1 MSSTSGNSGISLF
14 GHFPWIRWLAKRVYW
29 IPNLSWPFYKA
40 MQTNPPSMV
49 GDVFVQ
55 LQQQIFVF
63 PKEFSTC
70 SKDVMSP
77 GWHGRSWLFSLWLR
91 PPSLPATSSLTGRA
105 SAPSQAWRNREL
117 CITFARP
124 PIRTRKVFQR
134 KHANWQ
140 ISLRTSHIV
149 TPAKYTVDMFSAHS
163 WRSLCKDWHL
173 FPPQCK
179 HQPYLESLKSEPV
192 EVNLIKKLNG
202 WDRRTAY
209 FVDREVGV
217 VFRRF
222 QGDGFPNY
230 KAVNIQVD
238 SLASQG
244 VDCTQRAFISKVPNK
259 YNLTFMSIFN
269 IHTKV
274 RKSSY
279 GNKRQFEAAP

>member
-14 GHFPWIRWLAKRVYW
+14 GHFPWIRWLAIRFHW

-140 ISLRTSHIV
+140 ISLRTSDIV

-173 FPPQCK
+173 FPPQFN
-179 HQPYLESLKSEPV
+179 HQPNLWRWIWSKSWMAETGEQPTSWTGRSGWSSGDSKEMGFQTTKWWTYRLTVWHLKVWIAPRG
-192 EVNLIKKLNG
+192 LLYPKYQ
-202 WDRRTAY
+202 T
-209 FVDREVGV
+209 
-217 VFRRF
+217 
-222 QGDGFPNY
+222 
-230 KAVNIQVD
+230 NI
-238 SLASQG
+238 
-244 VDCTQRAFISKVPNK
+244 I
-259 YNLTFMSIFN
+259 
-269 IHTKV
+269 
-274 RKSSY
+274 
-279 GNKRQFEAAP
+279 

>member
-105 SAPSQAWRNREL
+105 CAPSQAWRNREL
-117 CITFARP
+117 CIAVARP
-124 PIRTRKVFQR
+124 PSELGRFSEENTQIDKSPSEPLILSPLPSIQWICSVHIPEGVFAR
-134 KHANWQ
+134 IGICFPLNSTINHIWKAW
-140 ISLRTSHIV
+140 SLNLWRWIWSKSWMAETGEQPTSW
-149 TPAKYTVDMFSAHS
+149 TGRSGWSSGDSKEMGFQTTKWWTYRLTV
-163 WRSLCKDWHL
+163 WHL
-173 FPPQCK
+173 KVWIAPRGLLYPKYQ
-179 HQPYLESLKSEPV
+179 
-192 EVNLIKKLNG
+192 
-202 WDRRTAY
+202 T
-209 FVDREVGV
+209 
-217 VFRRF
+217 
-222 QGDGFPNY
+222 
-230 KAVNIQVD
+230 NI
-238 SLASQG
+238 
-244 VDCTQRAFISKVPNK
+244 I
-259 YNLTFMSIFN
+259 
-269 IHTKV
+269 
-274 RKSSY
+274 
-279 GNKRQFEAAP
+279 